1 MFIEIEKKRTEFPFG
16 EAKLWFRFDNRAFL
30 NIEKSGLCPF
40 DTRDISENA
49 AKARVFISEGLS
61 DCLKTLG
68 ANERKDEITNALMS
82 GGSESVT
89 TLIQHAV
96 LEALPLSA
104 LNGNTE
110 KSENKANAGTMLS
123 LYCDIMHR
131 PEEEFWSATLR
142 EITERWERY
151 AVIKGYRKAPIQ
163 IRRYDD

>member
-89 TLIQHAV
+89 TLIQRAV
-96 LEALPLSA
+96 LEAIPTA
-104 LNGNTE
+104 GTVETEQNGGA
-110 KSENKANAGTMLS
+110 KGNAGTLLS
-123 LYCDIMHR
+123 VYCDLMHR
-131 PEEEFWSATLR
+131 PEEEFWTSTLR
-142 EITERWERY
+142 EVTERWERY
-151 AVIKGYRKAPIQ
+151 AVLKGYKKAPIQ